1 MNTKDKKPENDKEL
15 ADYKKSL
22 QVKAEEKDQDE
33 LIRKGYQGLFSL
45 IQFDLKRRFHR
56 KRGVT
61 AWEVAVLVGVVVVV
75 IVVFNFLFSQ

>member
-1 MNTKDKKPENDKEL
+1 MNTKDKKPADDKEL

-45 IQFDLKRRFHR
+45 IQFDFKRRFHR
-56 KRGVT
+56 KRGIT
-61 AWEVAVLVGVVVVV
+61 ALELTVLVGVVVVV
-75 IVVFNFLFSQ
+75 IVVLKVVFGR